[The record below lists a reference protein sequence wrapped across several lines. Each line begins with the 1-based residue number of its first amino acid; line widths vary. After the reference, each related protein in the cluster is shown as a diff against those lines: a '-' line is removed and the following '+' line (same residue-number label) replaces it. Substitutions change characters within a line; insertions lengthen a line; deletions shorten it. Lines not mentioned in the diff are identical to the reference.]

1 MLSSQ
6 GYAVAF
12 RRRPAPLTGKASAM
26 LAILA
31 SLAIAGAGV
40 AAMASIVATLH
51 SQWPAIRRLLAD
63 ARTLD
68 ANSLE
73 QGEWLDQVGAFDQV
87 GALDHAAT
95 LDLDRLFLARMIA
108 AQSPV
113 LHQAP
118 ALQTVPA
125 CEKDALADVLSFAD
139 SRLFIEASARR
150 APARTVRRALARPP
164 MPELSRPAARPA
176 AA

>member
-12 RRRPAPLTGKASAM
+12 RRRPAPLTGKAFAM

-40 AAMASIVATLH
+40 AAMASIVATVH

-87 GALDHAAT
+87 GALDHAAV
-95 LDLDRLFLARMIA
+95 LARMA
-108 AQSPV
+108 GARAQGARLVIEPG
-113 LHQAP
+113 LP
-118 ALQTVPA
+118 AGASV
-125 CEKDALADVLSFAD
+125 ALGYD
-139 SRLFIEASARR
+139 REQ
-150 APARTVRRALARPP
+150 P
-164 MPELSRPAARPA
+164 
-176 AA
+176 